1 MASGIAFD
9 EKDMA
14 AFEPTSKVGLLATV
28 SPAGL
33 PHLSLIT
40 SLEAKTPTRMIWGQ
54 FTEGLSKVHV
64 RTDPKTAFLVMTL
77 DRRLWRGKARYSH
90 AVTEGEDHVR
100 MNNKPMFRYN
110 AYFGIHTVHYMDVV
124 EARGPESLPLPAI
137 VLSSLVTAAAKGL
150 ARTGSPDRILS
161 PWAQGLI
168 GRIGVPKFLAYV
180 GDDGFP
186 VIVPVLQCLAA
197 DSRRLVFSPLAYRA
211 ELLAVPAG
219 REVAVFGMS
228 MEMEDVLARGTYR
241 GRKRFGPVRLGVID
255 LNYVYNSMPPNH
267 GQVYPP
273 VPLSP
278 VTEF

>member
-1 MASGIAFD
+1 
-9 EKDMA
+9 
-14 AFEPTSKVGLLATV
+14 
-28 SPAGL
+28 
-33 PHLSLIT
+33 
-40 SLEAKTPTRMIWGQ
+40 
-54 FTEGLSKVHV
+54 
-64 RTDPKTAFLVMTL
+64 MTL
-77 DRRLWRGKARYSH
+77 DRRVWRGKATYTH

-137 VLSSLVTAAAKGL
+137 VMASLATAAGKAF
-150 ARTGSPDRILS
+150 ARTGVAERILS
-161 PWAQGLI
+161 PWAEALF

-180 GDDGFP
+180 GDDGYP
-186 VIVPVLQCLAA
+186 VIVPALQCMAA
-197 DSRRLVFSPLAYRA
+197 DSRRLVFAPLAYGR
-211 ELLAVPAG
+211 ELRSVPAG

-241 GRKRFGPVRLGVID
+241 GVRWHGPARLGAID

-273 VPLSP
+273 VPLTP